1 MDEKRQDEICNALFP
16 AKELAENF
24 QRVGDLISKLLE
36 PGTISKPEIK
46 SVSAEIQKELNNIFV
61 LGASFGRKELMV
73 ELGWISIEQ
82 AKAMGTGGQR

>member
-1 MDEKRQDEICNALFP
+1 MDEKRQDEICDALFP
-16 AKELAENF
+16 AKELSENF

-36 PGTISKPEIK
+36 PGTISEPEIK
-46 SVSAEIQKELNNIFV
+46 SASAEIQKELNNIFL
-61 LGASFGRKELMV
+61 LGASFGRKEHMV